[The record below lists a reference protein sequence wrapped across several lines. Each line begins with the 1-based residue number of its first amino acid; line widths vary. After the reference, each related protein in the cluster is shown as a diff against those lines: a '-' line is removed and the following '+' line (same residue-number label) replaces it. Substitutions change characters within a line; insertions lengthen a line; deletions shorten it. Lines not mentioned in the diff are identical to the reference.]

1 MNKTLIFV
9 LLLSP
14 LLGQDADTALKHA
27 REVNLERAAKLPSF
41 IADEYVMRYKSRH
54 VNPPDWK
61 FADTIESELEV
72 HGDRFQRQNTRING
86 KAWNKPSFPS
96 FTWSVSFGEELK
108 PLFDPECH
116 TAMEFD
122 RREENGLAYKFKT
135 PPGCF
140 GGFTVQTTVLVV
152 SNTKRYQPEWFGR
165 FLIDPAGNVVQFE
178 NNANRFPKG
187 FGADP
192 WKSIS
197 TWDYVVIG
205 DAKHLLPVKLEIFGG
220 FIRLDLWHVVVEYKN
235 HRHFESTSDITFK

>member
-14 LLGQDADTALKHA
+14 LLGQDAATALKHA

-41 IADEYVMRYKSRH
+41 IADEYVTRYKSQH

-61 FADTIESELEV
+61 FADTIESEIAV
-72 HGDRFQRQNTRING
+72 HGDRFERQNTR
-86 KAWNKPSFPS
+86 K
-96 FTWSVSFGEELK
+96 
-108 PLFDPECH
+108 FDQ
-116 TAMEFD
+116 
-122 RREENGLAYKFKT
+122 REENRLAYKFKT

-140 GGFTVQTTVLVV
+140 GGFTIRTNKLVV

-178 NNANRFPKG
+178 NNANQFPKD

-192 WKSIS
+192 LKSIS
-197 TWDYVVIG
+197 TWEHTHHSL
-205 DAKHLLPVKLEIFGG
+205 AKSAKPPKWIKPLSVDGLTPG
-220 FIRLDLWHVVVEYKN
+220 
-235 HRHFESTSDITFK
+235 